1 MKKINY
7 SSRLLRHLFSSAI
20 VILICSFIAA
30 CFLIPAAVSQT
41 ILFVL
46 LILLV
51 ITLFYLIAYAVVDSI
66 FSELGQEN
74 DRND

>member
-7 SSRLLRHLFSSAI
+7 SSLLLRHLFSGAI
-20 VILICSFIAA
+20 VIVICSFIAA

-41 ILFVL
+41 TLFVL

-51 ITLFYLIAYAVVDSI
+51 
-66 FSELGQEN
+66 FSELEQEKTKN
-74 DRND
+74 KHKEKEDNRPIHS